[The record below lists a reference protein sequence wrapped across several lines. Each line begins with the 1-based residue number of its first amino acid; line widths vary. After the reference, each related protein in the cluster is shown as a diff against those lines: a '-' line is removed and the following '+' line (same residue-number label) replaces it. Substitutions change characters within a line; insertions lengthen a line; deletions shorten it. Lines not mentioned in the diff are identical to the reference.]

1 MKLEID
7 VRDIKKILGGKKR
20 LTGLPFF
27 AFLIIALA
35 FIYLAEPE
43 NAANPQNVLQATK
56 ETVPTTSALPNQA
69 DSGISFVVVTRVID
83 GDTVEIEGGQR
94 VRYIGIDTPETGRRA
109 DCFSEE
115 ASEKNRELVEGKT
128 VRLERDVSETDRYG
142 RLLRYIFA
150 GDEFVNDVLVRE
162 GYATAATFPPDV
174 KYSLQFIEAEQEAR
188 ENNRGLWEK
197 CKV

>member
-1 MKLEID
+1 MFIFKWFLKKKNREINNLITLFILFLFIILYLQEYNFPETD
-7 VRDIKKILGGKKR
+7 TQLSPETQGATDSLTPTPDLKNSEYLLIK
-20 LTGLPFF
+20 
-27 AFLIIALA
+27 
-35 FIYLAEPE
+35 
-43 NAANPQNVLQATK
+43 
-56 ETVPTTSALPNQA
+56 
-69 DSGISFVVVTRVID
+69 VTRVID